1 MTSFQKFFV
10 KSYRWLAVLILG
22 AVLLAAA
29 CYFGMVL
36 IYGVNKSWG
45 APFILSK
52 SSPRIVSMTAEVFRA
67 RQALD
72 TLKLG
77 LSSTAQ
83 ARTALVTQKEW
94 LTDLIARYENSLQAQ
109 KRVDQALTGKLD
121 RLASEKRGVDSKT
134 AEVVKANR
142 VLAESI
148 DKELK
153 AGLIT
158 EEAAARARSQI
169 VSTEA
174 ALNTGLIGTAS
185 LENQVSELTYG
196 IRTIDGAATS
206 PKALESL
213 ARLNVLKREL
223 TEVDLKLTS
232 LDAETTVKTTERKEL
247 ETFLEKLTSS
257 PYYLAAYGAQSVHQ
271 FAFVPYENEDSVEV
285 GAPVYSCFL
294 EVLLCSKVGVV
305 KAVTQDEEKGHHP
318 VFQRDIRGFLV
329 DLELTDKDAAK
340 ERVLFFGGR
349 PLFL

>member
-1 MTSFQKFFV
+1 MTLFQKFFV
-10 KSYRWLAVLILG
+10 KGYRWLAVLIL
-22 AVLLAAA
+22 ASVLLAAA
-29 CYFGMVL
+29 CYFGMVF

-45 APFILSK
+45 APVIMSK
-52 SSPRIVSMTAEVFRA
+52 SSPRIVSMTADVFRA

-72 TLKLG
+72 TLKLK
-77 LSSTAQ
+77 LNSAAK
-83 ARTALVTQKEW
+83 ARTALIKQKEW
-94 LTDLIARYENSLQAQ
+94 LIDLAARYEESLQVQ
-109 KRVDQALTGKLD
+109 KRVDQALTGKLG
-121 RLASEKRGVDSKT
+121 RLAGEKRSVDAKS

-148 DKELK
+148 DKNLN

-169 VSTEA
+169 VSAEIL
-174 ALNTGLIGTAS
+174 LNTGLIDTVS
-185 LENQVSELTYG
+185 LESRMSELNYG

-206 PKALESL
+206 PKTLESL
-213 ARLNVLKREL
+213 ARLSVLKREL
-223 TEVDLKLTS
+223 TEAELKLAD
-232 LDAETTVKTTERKEL
+232 LDAETAVNTAERKEL

-257 PYYLAAYGAQSVHQ
+257 PYYLAAYGAQAVHQ
-271 FAFVPYENEDSVEV
+271 FAFVPYENEESVAV

-305 KAVTQDEEKGHHP
+305 RAVTQDEEKGRHP

-329 DLELTDKDAAK
+329 DLELTDEAAAK

-349 PLFL
+349 PLIL

>member
-1 MTSFQKFFV
+1 MTPFQKFFV
-10 KSYRWLAVLILG
+10 KSYRWLAVLVLG

-45 APFILSK
+45 APVIMSK

-77 LSSTAQ
+77 LSSAAQ

-94 LTDLIARYENSLQAQ
+94 LADLIARYEDSLQAQ
-109 KRVDQALTGKLD
+109 KRVDQALTGKLG
-121 RLASEKRGVDSKT
+121 RLASEKRSVDAKT
-134 AEVVKANR
+134 AKVVKANR

-148 DKELK
+148 DKELR

-169 VSTEA
+169 VSAEA

-232 LDAETTVKTTERKEL
+232 LDAEAAVKTTERKEL

-285 GAPVYSCFL
+285 GAPVYSCLL

-305 KAVTQDEEKGHHP
+305 KAVTHDEEKGRHP